1 MACDITSGFTLGCR
15 DNSGGIKNIYIL
27 GESGSVAPEITA
39 YTPGTEG
46 QIAGI
51 TGSGAF
57 YKYELTK
64 NTGDLTEAPTP
75 SLENGT
81 VFYEQTVNV
90 AFHKLQASIRNQVK
104 VLAQNPDLKIIVETN
119 NGEESPYTG
128 KFFMVGRYRGAT
140 LSAGSATS
148 GTTFGDANQYAL
160 TFQGLEP
167 QPMDEV
173 VTADGTLASVL
184 SGISVA

>member
-27 GESGSVAPEITA
+27 SGS
-39 YTPGTEG
+39 
-46 QIAGI
+46 IAGVTEASDGLI
-51 TGSGAF
+51 SDISGSGTF
-57 YKYELTK
+57 YQFELTK
-64 NTGDLTEAPTP
+64 ITGDLTEAPTP

-81 VFYEQTVNV
+81 VFYETTLNV

-119 NGEESPYTG
+119 NGIDSPYTG
-128 KFFMVGRYRGAT
+128 RYFLMGRYRGAT
-140 LSAGSATS
+140 LSAGSGTS
-148 GTTFGDANQYAL
+148 GTAFGDANQYAL

-167 QPMDEV
+167 EPMDEILSSDGSV
-173 VTADGTLASVL
+173 DFLTGITTA
-184 SGISVA
+184 

>member
-27 GESGSVAPEITA
+27 SGS
-39 YTPGTEG
+39 
-46 QIAGI
+46 IAGI
-51 TGSGAF
+51 TEASDGLISDISGSGTF
-57 YKYELTK
+57 YKFELTK
-64 NTGDLTEAPTP
+64 NTGDITEAPTP

-81 VFYEQTVNV
+81 VYYEQTLNV
-90 AFHKLQASIRNQVK
+90 AFHKLQSSIRNQVK

-119 NGEESPYTG
+119 NGVESPYTG
-128 KFFMVGRYRGAT
+128 RYFLVGRYRGAT

-148 GTTFGDANQYAL
+148 GTAFGDANQYAL

-167 QPMDEV
+167 EPMDEIQ
-173 VTADGTLASVL
+173 TSDGTVDFLT
-184 SGISVA
+184 GITQS

>member
-27 GESGSVAPEITA
+27 SGSIT
-39 YTPGTEG
+39 TITEASDG
-46 QIAGI
+46 LISDI
-51 TGSGAF
+51 SGSGTF
-57 YKYELTK
+57 YKFELTK

-81 VFYEQTVNV
+81 VFYEQTLNV
-90 AFHKLQASIRNQVK
+90 AFHKLQSSIRNQVK

-119 NGEESPYTG
+119 NGIESPYTG
-128 KFFMVGRYRGAT
+128 RYFLIGRYRGAT
-140 LSAGSATS
+140 MSAGSATT
-148 GTTFGDANQYAL
+148 GTAFGDANQYAL

-167 QPMDEV
+167 EPMDEIQSS
-173 VTADGTLASVL
+173 DGTVDFL
-184 SGISVA
+184 SGISVG

>member
-15 DNSGGIKNIYIL
+15 DNSGGIKNIYVL
-27 GESGSVAPEITA
+27 SGSIT
-39 YTPGTEG
+39 TVTEASDG
-46 QIAGI
+46 LISDI
-51 TGSGAF
+51 SGSGTF
-57 YKYELTK
+57 YKFELTK

-81 VFYEQTVNV
+81 VFYEQTLNV
-90 AFHKLQASIRNQVK
+90 AFHKLQSSIRNQVK

-119 NGEESPYTG
+119 NGIESPYTG
-128 KFFMVGRYRGAT
+128 RYFLVGRYRGAT

-148 GTTFGDANQYAL
+148 GTAFGDANQYAL

-167 QPMDEV
+167 EPMDEIQSS
-173 VTADGTLASVL
+173 DGSVDFL
-184 SGISVA
+184 SGISVG

>member
-27 GESGSVAPEITA
+27 GASGSADPVIDS

-46 QIAGI
+46 QITGI
-51 TGSGAF
+51 SGSGAF

-64 NTGDLTEAPTP
+64 NTGDLSETPTP

-81 VFYEQTVNV
+81 VFYEQTVNA

-104 VLAQNPDLKIIVETN
+104 VLAQNPNLKIVVETN

-128 KFFMVGRYRGAT
+128 KFFLVGRYRGAT
-140 LSAGSATS
+140 LSAGAATT

-167 QPMDEV
+167 EPMDEI
-173 VTADGTLASVL
+173 VTLDGTLASVL
-184 SGISVA
+184 TGITVL

>member
-15 DNSGGIKNIYIL
+15 DNSGGIRNIYIL
-27 GESGSVAPEITA
+27 SGSVDTITEDSD
-39 YTPGTEG
+39 GL
-46 QIAGI
+46 ISDLS
-51 TGSGAF
+51 GSGTF
-57 YKYELTK
+57 YKFELTK

-81 VFYEQTVNV
+81 VFYEQTLNV
-90 AFHKLQASIRNQVK
+90 AFHKLQSSIRNQVK

-119 NGEESPYTG
+119 NGNESPYTG
-128 KFFMVGRYRGAT
+128 RYFLVGRYRGAT

-167 QPMDEV
+167 EPMDELLS
-173 VTADGTLASVL
+173 TDGTVDFL

>member
-27 GESGSVAPEITA
+27 SGSISEVAEASDGLISA
-39 YTPGTEG
+39 
-46 QIAGI
+46 I
-51 TGSGAF
+51 TGSGTF
-57 YKYELTK
+57 YKFELTK

-81 VFYEQTVNV
+81 VFYEQTLNV
-90 AFHKLQASIRNQVK
+90 AFHKLQSSIRNQVK

-119 NGEESPYTG
+119 NGIESPYTG
-128 KFFMVGRYRGAT
+128 RYFLVGRYRGAT
-140 LSAGSATS
+140 MSAGSATT
-148 GTTFGDANQYAL
+148 GTAFGDANQYAL

-167 QPMDEV
+167 EPMDEIQ
-173 VTADGTLASVL
+173 TTDGTVDFL
-184 SGISVA
+184 SGISVG

>member
-27 GESGSVAPEITA
+27 SGSISSISEVSDGLI
-39 YTPGTEG
+39 G
-46 QIAGI
+46 GI
-51 TGSGAF
+51 TGSGTF
-57 YKYELTK
+57 YKFELTK

-81 VFYEQTVNV
+81 VFYESTLNV
-90 AFHKLQASIRNQVK
+90 AFHKLQSSIRNQVK

-119 NGEESPYTG
+119 NGIESPYTG
-128 KFFMVGRYRGAT
+128 RYFLMGRYRGAT
-140 LSAGSATS
+140 LSAGSATT
-148 GTTFGDANQYAL
+148 GTAFGDANQYAL

-167 QPMDEV
+167 EPMDEIQ
-173 VTADGTLASVL
+173 TGDGTVDFL
-184 SGISVA
+184 SGITEG